1 MMDIGGAYAVS
12 RSHSAIWK
20 NCRAW
25 NVAFARRALKDSDLR
40 IAHNSGI
47 LRKKVKR
54 WEVKVLE
61 LSSEMERKLSSS
73 SRRYYQK
80 YHGPKVQKLL
90 DQTSSYSITIVKEL
104 GKITFYNK

>member
-25 NVAFARRALKDSDLR
+25 N
-40 IAHNSGI
+40 
-47 LRKKVKR
+47 KVKR